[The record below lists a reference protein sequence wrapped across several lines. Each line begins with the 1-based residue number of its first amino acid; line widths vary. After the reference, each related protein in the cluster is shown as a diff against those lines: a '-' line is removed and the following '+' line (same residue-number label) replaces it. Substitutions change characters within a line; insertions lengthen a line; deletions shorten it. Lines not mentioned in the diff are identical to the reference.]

1 MPDHS
6 KNANVSPEPRSADLP
21 PFGPM
26 PEAGQ
31 QALDMLTVAAF
42 ALAADCAILGTN
54 IAACVLLERSPAF
67 RLHQGRLTIRRAH
80 DAQTLAEAVQ
90 RVAERAEPVI
100 LRFLTRQEE
109 ASALMRIDPL
119 PGMPRAVVCGIT
131 ELRSPLL
138 LAPGWSRAAFGFS
151 PQNAALAESL
161 AIGHGL
167 ADFAEENGLPI
178 GTVRTRLKKLLQQT
192 GTSSQ
197 MQLAALVLRAS
208 IVMTGRE
215 TLLPPR
221 KPRKTNAH

>member
-1 MPDHS
+1 MPDRR
-6 KNANVSPEPRSADLP
+6 KSADLP
-21 PFGPM
+21 PATKASALPPFGPL

-42 ALAADCAILGTN
+42 ALAANCAILGAN
-54 IAACVLLERSPAF
+54 AAACVLLERSPAF
-67 RLHQGRLTIRRAH
+67 RLQQGRLTIRRAH
-80 DAQTLAEAVQ
+80 DALTLAEAVR
-90 RVAERAEPVI
+90 RVAEKAEPEI

-119 PGMPRAVVCGIT
+119 PGSPRAVVCGIT

-151 PQNAALAESL
+151 PQNASLAESL
-161 AIGHGL
+161 AIGHSL
-167 ADFAEENGLPI
+167 AEFAEEYGLPI

-215 TLLPPR
+215 ALLPPR